1 MNLIEAFKNLDIRT
15 GTIIR
20 AEVFKEVKKPAY
32 KLWIDFGELGI
43 KKTSAQLTVMY
54 AIEDLVNKQ
63 VVAIVNFEPKQIANF
78 MSECLILGALEA
90 DGAVNLLTTDKPGVN
105 GSRIA

>member
-20 AEVFKEVKKPAY
+20 VEVFKEVKKPAY